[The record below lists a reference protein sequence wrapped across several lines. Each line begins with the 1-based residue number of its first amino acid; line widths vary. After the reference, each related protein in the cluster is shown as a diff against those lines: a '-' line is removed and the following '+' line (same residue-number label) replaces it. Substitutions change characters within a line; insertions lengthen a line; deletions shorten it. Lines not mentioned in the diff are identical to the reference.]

1 MEASFAAGA
10 RVWVTTFAHGFSD
23 LLRKL
28 LFNFV
33 KNKFFGTRKYFQ
45 NPELNDV
52 LPTDGFQ
59 NPQIRKGVLH
69 RYDHFW
75 SVLGVNVG

>member
-1 MEASFAAGA
+1 MWGKFQKVPDFAI
-10 RVWVTTFAHGFSD
+10 
-23 LLRKL
+23 
-28 LFNFV
+28 NFV
-33 KNKFFGTRKYFQ
+33 KNEFFGTRKYFQ